1 MCVALF
7 LYDPIVYF
15 VYGVGCMWLLLS
27 YLVVLLVC
35 WVYVFV
41 DCGVVIVGNL
51 DVVGYIMFVYVS
63 NTTTGMSF
71 VYCLGCR
78 GVVVM
83 WPALGVA
90 GFMFSLTR
98 IGPTWVVVVGT
109 GVTRFLVSLQRTRVT
124 YLVSR
129 LPVVICLECTV
140 LLG

>member
-1 MCVALF
+1 
-7 LYDPIVYF
+7 
-15 VYGVGCMWLLLS
+15 
-27 YLVVLLVC
+27 
-35 WVYVFV
+35 
-41 DCGVVIVGNL
+41 
-51 DVVGYIMFVYVS
+51 
-63 NTTTGMSF
+63 
-71 VYCLGCR
+71 
-78 GVVVM
+78 M